1 MADNGLVTNV
11 PVLQFVQCQQPGQKP
26 WWIVWGSVG
35 CKQKKKKTGRY
46 GEQSEREAMEK
57 MTTRGRVIE
66 MEILRKRG
74 TKHKETQ

>member
-1 MADNGLVTNV
+1 MYQFFSLCNV
-11 PVLQFVQCQQPGQKP
+11 NNQDRNPGGSYGE
-26 WWIVWGSVG
+26 VWGVN
-35 CKQKKKKTGRY
+35 KTKKKTGRY